1 MLEQLLEIVV
11 TKTEKQTAQSAISAD
26 SPRDLM
32 ERLAQLEE
40 ESTRMQTTLRMK
52 ERFLSMHELRLLGKS
67 KVVTRNREKE
77 KPFIVEAYSAA
88 GMTELAHGMKR
99 NMVEQ
104 HWFLTLLSDRDTLFT
119 ANHYHMLIMLTK
131 VESQP

>member
-1 MLEQLLEIVV
+1 MLEQLLEIVA

-26 SPRDLM
+26 SHRDLM

-67 KVVTRNREKE
+67 KVVTRENERERSRLSSLLT
-77 KPFIVEAYSAA
+77 VQLEAQN
-88 GMTELAHGMKR
+88 LH
-99 NMVEQ
+99 
-104 HWFLTLLSDRDTLFT
+104 T
-119 ANHYHMLIMLTK
+119 A
-131 VESQP
+131 